1 MQEYTAKAKEI
12 SIRQLKENADFTC
25 VICEA
30 DEQLNTYTSTER
42 GVKPLLGWLE
52 TKEITTGFAAADRVV
67 GKAAAYL
74 YVLLGAAYVYAP
86 VMSAK
91 ALDVFKRYDIHAE
104 YDICPDGII
113 NRMGTGPCPMESAV
127 ADVDTPEEALVT
139 VRAKL
144 KEMMTHK
151 HTTALQAPVTMPYHL
166 SEDM

>member
-1 MQEYTAKAKEI
+1 MQEYTAKEKEL

-30 DEQLNTYTSTER
+30 NEGLKTYTSTER

-52 TKEITTGFAAADRVV
+52 TKELTVGFAAADRVV

-91 ALDVFKRYDIHAE
+91 ALDVFKRYGIDAE
-104 YDICPDGII
+104 CDICPDGII
-113 NRMGTGPCPMESAV
+113 NRAGNGPCPMENAV

-144 KEMMTHK
+144 KEMIASQNFSK
-151 HTTALQAPVTMPYHL
+151 I
-166 SEDM
+166 SK

>member
-1 MQEYTAKAKEI
+1 MQEYITSAKESAI
-12 SIRQLKENADFTC
+12 SQLKDDTDFTC
-25 VICEA
+25 VICETN
-30 DEQLNTYTSTER
+30 EQLKIYTSTER

-52 TKEITTGFAAADRVV
+52 TKEIAAGFAAADRVV

-91 ALDVFKRYDIHAE
+91 ALDVFKRYGIEAE
-104 YDICPDGII
+104 CDICPDGII

-127 ADVDTPEEALVT
+127 ADIDTPEEALVA

-144 KEMMTHK
+144 KEMLASQNFSK
-151 HTTALQAPVTMPYHL
+151 I
-166 SEDM
+166 SK

>member
-1 MQEYTAKAKEI
+1 MSQYIKKAKENAI
-12 SIRQLKENADFTC
+12 KQLKENSDFTC

-30 DEQLNTYTSTER
+30 DEQLKTYTSTER

-52 TKEITTGFAAADRVV
+52 TNKPAAGFAAADRVV

-91 ALDVFKRYDIHAE
+91 ALDVFKKYGIAADYDT
-104 YDICPDGII
+104 CPAGII
-113 NRMGTGPCPMESAV
+113 NRSGNGPCPMENAV
-127 ADVDTPEEALVT
+127 ANVATPEEALVT

-144 KEMMTHK
+144 KEMVASQNFSK
-151 HTTALQAPVTMPYHL
+151 IIK
-166 SEDM
+166 